1 MTGEC
6 ERLPAF
12 LCMYILKIYVV
23 RERKRSAP
31 IQKLLRREIVPYS
44 EVLRTLEE
52 YGDDPSYI
60 VTAIKAYKGA
70 K

>member
-1 MTGEC
+1 
-6 ERLPAF
+6 
-12 LCMYILKIYVV
+12 MYIVKIYVI

-31 IQKLLRREIVPYS
+31 MQKLLRREIVPYS

-60 VTAIKAYKGA
+60 VTVIKAYKGA

>member
-1 MTGEC
+1 
-6 ERLPAF
+6 
-12 LCMYILKIYVV
+12 MYIVRIYVV

-31 IQKLLRREIVPYS
+31 ITKLVRREICDNKGV
-44 EVLRTLEE
+44 ERWLQE
-52 YGDDPSYI
+52 YGDDPNFI

>member
-1 MTGEC
+1 
-6 ERLPAF
+6 
-12 LCMYILKIYVV
+12 MYILKIYVI

-31 IQKLLRREIVPYS
+31 IRKLLRRDIVDAR
-44 EVLRTLEE
+44 EAKAIIEE
-52 YGDDPSYI
+52 YENDPSYI

>member
-1 MTGEC
+1 M
-6 ERLPAF
+6 F
-12 LCMYILKIYVV
+12 IVKIYVI

-31 IQKLLRREIVPYS
+31 IQKLVRREIVEYS

-52 YGDDPSYI
+52 YGDDPHYI
-60 VTAIKAYKGA
+60 VTAIKAYRGA

>member
-1 MTGEC
+1 MRASPLFC
-6 ERLPAF
+6 N
-12 LCMYILKIYVV
+12 MYIVKIYVI

-31 IQKLLRREIVPYS
+31 IQKLLSREIVPYS
-44 EVLRTLEE
+44 EVLRAMEE
-52 YGDDPSYI
+52 YGDDPSYV